1 MSDKAASRTTA
12 SFTHPPYR
20 ADIDGLRAIAV
31 LAVVA
36 FHAFPDMVG
45 GGFIGVDVFFVISG
59 FLISTIIF
67 ENLERNSFSFV
78 EFYSRRIKRIFPAL
92 LVVFVASFVFGW
104 FVLFA
109 DEYKQLSKH
118 IVRGALFISN
128 FTLWRESGYFDNSAE
143 TKPLLHLWSLGIE
156 EQFYIIWPL
165 LLWCAWK
172 RRFNLLSVTLAITA
186 ISFALNIWKANS
198 DVVAAFY
205 SPQTRFWELL
215 SGSCLAYLALF
226 KSQVLRQFRICNDHV
241 QSLFGAGLLVV
252 GALFITKERAFPGW
266 WALLPTVGAVL
277 IISAGAQAWFNRAVL
292 SQRLLVWFGL
302 ISFPLYL
309 WHWPL
314 LAFARVIASETPA
327 VEVRLAAVAL
337 AVVLAW
343 LTYRLIERPVR
354 SGQGGP
360 ALVLGLL
367 GLMVV
372 AGLIAGLNQQKG
384 GLLLKEG
391 RSPQEVKN
399 EGDIGQEVFHDYV
412 RNRFHLCTP
421 VHIRQ
426 EAVQLNGS
434 VRCFQSQQDA
444 PADIAIIGDSHAEP
458 LFLGLAEALPA
469 MNVVYYMR
477 TSLPFTSSREFEHI
491 FSHVIGDDRLR
502 TVILSAKWSG
512 NGRKGLTMDP
522 DLFRDELAATV
533 ARLTDAHKTV
543 YVTDDVPNF
552 RFDPPKC
559 KYERLFSGTSA
570 CAEGRNYFS
579 HQYDTYYPILEFVVR
594 RNGQA
599 KILNTVK
606 YFCDDKLCTMEKDGQ
621 LLYRDRNHLNINGSR
636 YLGGRIVKDHPQLSQ
651 R

>member
-1 MSDKAASRTTA
+1 MSDNVVSRTTGQ
-12 SFTHPPYR
+12 FTHPPYR

-31 LAVVA
+31 LAVVG

-67 ENLERNSFSFV
+67 DNLSRNSFSFV

-92 LVVFVASFVFGW
+92 LVVFMACFVFGW

-186 ISFALNIWKANS
+186 ISFALNLWKADS

-215 SGSCLAYLALF
+215 IGSCLAYLTLF
-226 KSQVLRQFRICNDHV
+226 QSQVLRQFKIRNDHV
-241 QSLFGAGLLVV
+241 QSFCGAGLLVV
-252 GALFITKERAFPGW
+252 GLVCITKERAFPGW

-292 SQRLLVWFGL
+292 SHRLLVWFGL

-314 LAFARVIASETPA
+314 LAFARVIESETPSG
-327 VEVRLAAVAL
+327 EVRLAAVAL
-337 AVVLAW
+337 SVVLAW

-354 SGQGGP
+354 FGQAGK
-360 ALVLGLL
+360 AWVLGLL
-367 GLMVV
+367 GLMLV
-372 AGLIAGLNQQKG
+372 AGLIAGLNQQRG

-391 RSPQEVKN
+391 RSPQEVKH
-399 EGDIGQEVFHDYV
+399 EGDIGQDIFHDYV
-412 RNRFHLCTP
+412 RSTFYLCMP
-421 VHIRQ
+421 VNIRQ
-426 EAVQLNGS
+426 EAVLLNGS
-434 VRCFQSQQDA
+434 VRCFQSQKDA

-469 MNVVYYMR
+469 RNVVYYFR
-477 TSLPFTSSREFEHI
+477 TSMPFTSSREFEHI
-491 FSHVIGDDRLR
+491 FSHVIGDDQIR

-512 NGRKGLTMDP
+512 NGRRGLTMDR
-522 DLFRDELAATV
+522 DTFRDELAATV
-533 ARLTDAHKTV
+533 ARLTAAHKTV

-570 CAEGRNYFS
+570 CAENRNYFS
-579 HQYDTYYPILEFVVR
+579 HQYDSYYPILESVVR

-599 KILNTVK
+599 KVMNTVK
-606 YFCDDKLCTMEKDGQ
+606 YFCDDRLCTMGRDGK

-636 YLGGRIVKDHPQLSQ
+636 YVGDMIVQDHPQLLN

>member
-12 SFTHPPYR
+12 PFTHPPYR

-78 EFYSRRIKRIFPAL
+78 EFYGRRIKRIFPAL
-92 LVVFVASFVFGW
+92 LVVFVASFAFGW

-186 ISFALNIWKANS
+186 ISFALNIWKADR

-215 SGSCLAYLALF
+215 SGSCWAYLALF
-226 KSQVLRQFRICNDHV
+226 NERTLQRLKIGSDSLRSCC
-241 QSLFGAGLLVV
+241 GAALLVAGV
-252 GALFITKERAFPGW
+252 IFITKERAFPGW
-266 WALLPTVGAVL
+266 WALLPTVGAML
-277 IISAGAQAWFNRAVL
+277 IISAGAQAWFNRVVL
-292 SQRLLVWFGL
+292 SHRLLVWFGL

-354 SGQGGP
+354 FGKPGKTR
-360 ALVLGLL
+360 VLALL

-372 AGLIAGLNQQKG
+372 AGLIAGLNQERG
-384 GLLLKEG
+384 GLLWKEG
-391 RSPQEVKN
+391 QSPQEVKN

-412 RNRFHLCTP
+412 RSTFHLCMP
-421 VHIRQ
+421 VNIRN

-434 VRCFQSQQDA
+434 VRCFQSRKDA
-444 PADIAIIGDSHAEP
+444 PAGIAIIGDSHAEP

-469 MNVVYYMR
+469 MNVVYYFR
-477 TSLPFTSSREFEHI
+477 TSMPFTSSREFEHI

-533 ARLTDAHKTV
+533 ARLTAAHKTV

-570 CAEGRNYFS
+570 CVEGRNYFS
-579 HQYDTYYPILEFVVR
+579 HQYDTYYPILESVVR
-594 RNGQA
+594 WNGQA
-599 KILNTVK
+599 TILNTVK

-636 YLGGRIVKDHPQLSQ
+636 YLGNRIVKDHPQLSQ